1 MDIKFNNVSYLDK
14 LKDINYT
21 FKEGEITYLIG
32 SSGSGKTLLS
42 YLMLGLVLPTK
53 GNLSVLGNIID
64 SNTKDFTYIRR
75 QVGYVFQE
83 PMEEF
88 FTTSVKEEIEFGL
101 KNNKFKLDKLDKQV
115 ASALK
120 MVGLPLSYLEQNPFT
135 LSGGEREKLAI
146 AIALS
151 LNPKVIILDEPTIY
165 LDDKSIYELVELI
178 KKIKEKYNK
187 TIIII
192 TNDINFVMK
201 LEGNILLLKKGKVN
215 LNITSDKLLDN
226 IDKLKRS
233 GMEVPPIIN
242 FINRCDKI
250 KNKKFTKTLD
260 IDKLVELVCKSG
272 IKITKK
278 LKQIIIR
285 Q

>member
-1 MDIKFNNVSYLDK
+1 MAIKFNNVSYLDK

-64 SNTKDFTYIRR
+64 SDTKDFTYIRR

-215 LNITSDKLLDN
+215 LDITSDKLLDN

-233 GMEVPPIIN
+233 GMEVPSIIN

-260 IDKLVELVCKSG
+260 IDKLVEE
-272 IKITKK
+272 IKND
-278 LKQIIIR
+278 KQI
-285 Q
+285 

>member
-1 MDIKFNNVSYLDK
+1 
-14 LKDINYT
+14 
-21 FKEGEITYLIG
+21 
-32 SSGSGKTLLS
+32 
-42 YLMLGLVLPTK
+42 
-53 GNLSVLGNIID
+53 
-64 SNTKDFTYIRR
+64 
-75 QVGYVFQE
+75 
-83 PMEEF
+83 
-88 FTTSVKEEIEFGL
+88 
-101 KNNKFKLDKLDKQV
+101 
-115 ASALK
+115 

-215 LNITSDKLLDN
+215 LDITSDKLLDN

-260 IDKLVELVCKSG
+260 IDKLVEE
-272 IKITKK
+272 IKND
-278 LKQIIIR
+278 KQI
-285 Q
+285 

>member
-1 MDIKFNNVSYLDK
+1 MAIKFNNVSYLDK

-64 SNTKDFTYIRR
+64 SETKDFTYIRR

-120 MVGLPLSYLEQNPFT
+120 MVGLPLSYLERNPFT

-260 IDKLVELVCKSG
+260 IDKLVEE
-272 IKITKK
+272 IKND
-278 LKQIIIR
+278 KQI
-285 Q
+285 